1 MISYP
6 DDIPTELITV
16 LHDQLRLPLLCMI
29 QSDEGFSSK
38 LYKDTEGLN
47 TIGIGFCLDR
57 RLMPREVA
65 LFWLDLIIDELID
78 DLSKTK
84 NYEIYLNMNKARQFA
99 LINMCYQMGVTGV
112 CKFKMMWA
120 SLSEGD
126 YESAADHAI
135 DSKWFRQTTE
145 RATRI
150 ATVIRSGTL
159 QPYNL

>member
-6 DDIPTELITV
+6 DNIPPELLPE
-16 LHDQLRLPLLCMI
+16 LHNQPRLLCMI
-29 QSDEGFSSK
+29 QSDEGFSSR

-78 DLSKTK
+78 DLSRTN
-84 NYEIYLNMNKARQFA
+84 NYETYLALNDPRKFA
-99 LINMCYQMGVTGV
+99 LINMCYQMGVAGV
-112 CKFKMMWA
+112 CQFRMMWG
-120 SLSEGD
+120 SLAEGD

-135 DSKWFRQTTE
+135 DSKWYRQTTE

-159 QPYNL
+159 QPYSM